1 MRWNGRRGMW
11 RIGWPRIVKHAEFS
25 ASLLRC
31 AVVQAFPLSLGLY
44 GASAVFASPC
54 AFADEPAAITRTYAI
69 GAGNLRNAL
78 DIFAAQRDIQIV
90 YAPELVAGKTTLGVS
105 GQFTPAD
112 ALQRLLVG
120 TGLTWKA
127 IDASTFVLART
138 TDLPALPSKSTSIVI
153 DEKPRAL
160 SGVTVS
166 GSLIGNADIQTATP
180 TYTITAADIRAR
192 GFDNLADV
200 LRNSVLATGSVQGP
214 QAAGSFTQG
223 AQTVSLFGLSPQFT
237 LILLDGKPIADFG
250 RLYNGTINFTSISNF
265 PIAIVD
271 HIDVMPGGASSIYGS
286 QAIGG
291 VINIVTKSHWHGSE
305 MTVQAGGYS
314 DGGGANQRISG
325 VYGNDFGKWNVLGA
339 LEFDNASP
347 IWLYQRPSAANVA
360 PNPIGSQPNTQAAIV
375 DFGDAANFTGNP
387 QGYLSPPNGCATQLF
402 GGSTMLVPSKMPNPP
417 GNYCGSNNLNGYTTY
432 SNQLRNLDGMLKL
445 AYQLNDHMALYSDT
459 MLNWQQQRWFPGVSA
474 WFPDDLP
481 EGGVEDASTGHF
493 LYLQKYF
500 APEEMP
506 GGAAGQMYR
515 QNDLLYQF
523 DLGAKGL
530 WGDSGWNWDIYYLRS
545 GDHTE
550 VVEPLSIAAEVDAFF
565 ERNILGP
572 VLGVDPRSGLNLYH
586 PNYNAFFQA
595 LTPAQYASFTQ
606 GVGESSRTWINDTRA
621 TVSNA
626 SLFTLPGG
634 DAGFAVLVESGNEA
648 WYEPVNPLFTQD
660 RVFEHAA
667 TGGGGQR
674 SHAAS
679 AFELNLPLLKP
690 LTIDLSGR
698 YDYYALARGSDNR
711 KFTYKAGVEYRP
723 VSTLL
728 IRGNYTTSFKAP
740 DLSSIYLGPTDYYT
754 TVTDYYLCALAHSN
768 PCGNAY
774 LYGVRGTTL
783 ANPILQPTSA
793 QSWTFGTVWS
803 PTDDLNFSVDYL
815 HIAIQNEVV
824 QQDLDLLM
832 RTDAQCLLDPN
843 NANTPGC
850 RSAIAQVQRAGSS
863 GPITG
868 ITTYYANL
876 ANEVTESIM
885 GTARYRFAL
894 SHFGMLN
901 VQLDY
906 NNMLKHDYQIAPGEA
921 PINSL
926 TNSQYSTEFKSVIG
940 GSVTWTSPDGH
951 WTSTLYGH
959 RYGPSPNYLA
969 TNNGIGTPGAGHV
982 SPWITFNG
990 SASYRPNRNLTLSLL
1005 INNIANKMPPRDAS
1019 FVVYPYF
1026 NNENY
1031 NIYGRE
1037 IVLQANLQLNRAGQ

>member
-1 MRWNGRRGMW
+1 MCWSGRRWMR
-11 RIGWPRIVKHAEFS
+11 RIGLPCIVRHAEWS
-25 ASLLRC
+25 ASLLRR
-31 AVVQAFPLSLGLY
+31 AIAHALPLSVALY
-44 GASAVFASPC
+44 GASALFALPVAYGEES
-54 AFADEPAAITRTYAI
+54 AAATHTYAI
-69 GAGNLRNAL
+69 RAGNLRNAL
-78 DIFAAQRDIQIV
+78 DTFAAQRDIQIV
-90 YAPELVAGKTTLGVS
+90 YSPELVAGKITRGVS
-105 GQFTPAD
+105 GRFTPAD
-112 ALQRLLVG
+112 ALQRLLAG
-120 TGLTWKA
+120 TGLMWKA
-127 IDASTFVLART
+127 INASTFVLESS
-138 TDLPALPSKSTSIVI
+138 TDLPALPAKTTSIVI
-153 DEKPRAL
+153 DEKPKVL
-160 SGVTVS
+160 GGVTVS

-265 PIAIVD
+265 PIGIVD

-305 MTVQAGGYS
+305 ISVQAGGYS

-325 VYGNDFGKWNVLGA
+325 VYGNDVGKWNVLA
-339 LEFDNASP
+339 AMEFDNASP
-347 IWLYQRPSAANVA
+347 IWLYQRPSAANLSA
-360 PNPIGSQPNTQAAIV
+360 NAGGASLPSTQAAIV
-375 DFGDAANFTGNP
+375 DFGNAATYTGNP
-387 QGYLSPPNGCATQLF
+387 LSYVSPPNGCATQLF
-402 GGSTMLVPSKMPNPP
+402 GGSTVQVTSKAPNPP
-417 GNYCGSNNLNGYTTY
+417 GDYCGSNNLNGYTTY

-445 AYQLNDHMALYSDT
+445 AYQLNDRTTLYGTAMA
-459 MLNWQQQRWFPGVSA
+459 NWQQQRWFPGVSA

-481 EGGVEDASTGHF
+481 ESGVEDANTGHY

-506 GGAAGQMYR
+506 DGVVGQMYR
-515 QNDLLYQF
+515 QNDLLYQVSI
-523 DLGAKGL
+523 GAKGQ
-530 WGDSGWNWDIYYLRS
+530 WGDSGWNWDLYYLRT
-545 GDHTE
+545 GDRTD
-550 VVEPLSIAAEVDAFF
+550 VVEPLAIASDVDAFF
-565 ERNILGP
+565 GKNILGP

-595 LTPAQYASFTQ
+595 ITPAQYASFTQ

-621 TVSNA
+621 TISNA
-626 SLFTLPGG
+626 SLFALPGG
-634 DAGFAVLVESGNEA
+634 DAGVAVLVESGNEA
-648 WYEPVNPLFTQD
+648 WYEPVNPLFTQGD
-660 RVFEHAA
+660 VFEHAA

-698 YDYYALARGSDNR
+698 YDYYALDHGSDNR
-711 KFTYKAGVEYRP
+711 KFTYKAGVEVRP
-723 VSTLL
+723 FSTLL

-754 TVTDYYLCALAHSN
+754 TITDYYLCALAQSN
-768 PCGNAY
+768 SCGTAY

-783 ANPILQPTSA
+783 ANPKLQSTSA
-793 QSWTFGTVWS
+793 QSWTLGTVWS
-803 PTDDLNFSVDYL
+803 PTDDLNISVDYL

-832 RTDAQCLLDPN
+832 RTDAQCLLAQNPN
-843 NANTPGC
+843 ASGC
-850 RSAIAQVQRAGSS
+850 QSVINQVTRAGEF
-863 GPITG
+863 GPVTG

-876 ANEVTESIM
+876 ANEITESIM
-885 GTARYRFAL
+885 GTARYRYAL
-894 SHFGMLN
+894 SHVGVLN

-926 TNSQYSTEFKSVIG
+926 TNSQYSTEFKSIIG
-940 GSVTWTSPDGH
+940 GSLTWTSPNGQ

-959 RYGPSPNYLA
+959 RYGPSPNYIA
-969 TNNGIGTPGAGHV
+969 TNDGTGTPGAGHV

-990 SASYRPNRNLTLSLL
+990 SASYRPTRNLSISLL
-1005 INNIANKMPPRDAS
+1005 VNNIANKMPPRDAS
-1019 FVVYPYF
+1019 FIVYPYF

-1037 IVLQANLQLNRAGQ
+1037 ISLLVDMKLGNPTY